1 MSARSGQILARF
13 PAHLEA
19 ARPGKVLGDAIEA
32 VALDL
37 DMLAARLAAV
47 RRAHRL
53 SDADELADL
62 LLIAA
67 RHGITEGE
75 LELVVMRFARA
86 RKLLADLA
94 KASDDA
100 ARDTAAEALIN
111 LWSVAGEHPRLALF
125 APPVAGGGAPDL
137 NAARARLIPSG
148 AEALR
153 YGQLTDAVRA
163 RVGRIASLNAAGNG
177 TVPAV
182 MAGAANALDLEI
194 GPITH
199 SADRFWHAAP
209 VFDRRRLSRP
219 VPQLG
224 KDGKP
229 TGAEFPE
236 PLGVAEE
243 LIGLEENPLWR
254 DTTDSTGRRHGE
266 LFTLIRRG
274 FERALL
280 QIRITGEANN
290 RTKGPMFVNRDE
302 GHGVGFT
309 GTVPH
314 GSALVFTEEGRALL
328 DGVDV
333 TSLAFAWRGGCFA
346 ETDARSPFDFVFDGE
361 GRDPKKSPARF
372 VEMKPSVALDREAV
386 FPNAGESLPMPGIAV
401 GVTRL
406 AFFVQEGHFASREGT
421 PEAPAVRTV
430 TPRTRAALMDASV
443 FAPGAAETR
452 QIAAEVAL
460 SWLEHRAFAVRLL
473 IPSRFHG
480 LEDDPEGTEVLR
492 RVVIAVERFRP
503 VGIELKVEFVDD
515 RWVLG
520 SGLLTSGEGV
530 DPIERLRSA
539 TALWEAPP
547 EPPPPE

>member
-1 MSARSGQILARF
+1 MNARSGQILARF

-19 ARPGKVLGDAIEA
+19 ARPGKVLGDAVES

-86 RKLLADLA
+86 RKLLADLV

-100 ARDTAAEALIN
+100 ARNTAAEAVIN
-111 LWSVAGEHPRLALF
+111 LWSVAEAHPRLPLF
-125 APPVAGGGAPDL
+125 APSVAGGGTPDL
-137 NAARARLIPSG
+137 DAAQARLILS
-148 AEALR
+148 ATEALR

-177 TVPAV
+177 TVQAV

-194 GPITH
+194 GPVTH

-209 VFDRRRLSRP
+209 AFDRLRLSRP
-219 VPQLG
+219 VPRLG
-224 KDGKP
+224 NDGKP
-229 TGAEFPE
+229 TGAEIPE

-280 QIRITGEANN
+280 QIRITGEAKN
-290 RTKGPMFVNRDE
+290 RTTGPMFVNRDE

-314 GSALVFTEEGRALL
+314 GSTLVFTEEGRALL
-328 DGVDV
+328 DGADV

-346 ETDARSPFDFVFDGE
+346 ETDAHSPFDFVFDGE
-361 GRDPKKSPARF
+361 SRDSKKPPAHF
-372 VEMKPSVALDREAV
+372 VEMAPTTALDRKAV
-386 FPNAGESLPMPGIAV
+386 FPSAGESLPMPGIAI
-401 GVTRL
+401 GLTRL
-406 AFFVQEGHFASREGT
+406 AFFVQEAHLASLEGT
-421 PEAPAVRTV
+421 LEAPVIRIVSPRVGAAFADGAV
-430 TPRTRAALMDASV
+430 L
-443 FAPGAAETR
+443 APGQEEAR
-452 QIAAEVAL
+452 PVAAEVAL
-460 SWLEHRAFAVRLL
+460 SWLEHRAFSVRLL
-473 IPSRFHG
+473 IPPRFRN
-480 LEDDPEGTEVLR
+480 LEEDVEGTEVRR
-492 RVVIAVERFRP
+492 RVALALERFRP
-503 VGIELKVEFVDD
+503 VGIELRVEFIDD

-520 SGLLTSGEGV
+520 QGVLASGEAADV
-530 DPIERLRSA
+530 IEQVKSA
-539 TALWEAPP
+539 TALWELPAESPSS
-547 EPPPPE
+547 